1 LRIRPRGSGAALECE
16 WALIDAETETAR
28 GEGPLRDAPTHAS
41 RVELVIPAA
50 DVLITRVQL
59 PPSARRRAGATLAY
73 AVEEQTLGDPEA
85 QHVSWLGKDGAADV
99 LSVVDRAGLQRWL
112 DALEAAY
119 GRPCAA
125 YCETLLLPRPETGW
139 SVAWSAEEGFVRS
152 GELEGAA
159 MDAGEADTPPL
170 ALQLLLEDAAAR
182 GSPPAAIAIYSSA
195 PHALPSLEAWE
206 QKLGVA
212 LYAAGAWDWRTA
224 PAADRARIAQ
234 NHGGVRA
241 LSRVATR
248 LRPAAWIAM
257 IALALHGVALI
268 ADVSW
273 LASEQRAL
281 RGYMEARFRAV
292 FPEAVAVV
300 DPALQMRRKLTE
312 ARHAVNQPD
321 AADFIPM
328 IEHVAAAAKEMPP
341 GTLRLV
347 TYDRGRLTLQLGAAD
362 EAAVQRLATR
372 LRETGFRVEVSPAS
386 PRSAERA
393 LTLTAA
399 DA

>member
-1 LRIRPRGSGAALECE
+1 MSVLRIRPRRSDGPLECE
-16 WALIDAETETAR
+16 WALIEAESEAAR
-28 GEGPLRDAPTHAS
+28 GEGPLRDAPKHAS
-41 RVELVIPAA
+41 RIELVIPAA

-59 PPSARRRAGATLAY
+59 PPSARRRAGSTLAY

-99 LSVVDRAGLQRWL
+99 LAVVNRAGLQRWL

-119 GRPCAA
+119 GRPCTA
-125 YCETLLLPRPETGW
+125 YCETLLLPRAQTGW
-139 SVAWSAEEGFVRS
+139 SVAWNGDEGFVRS

-159 MDAGEADTPPL
+159 MDAGEPDTPPV
-170 ALQLLLEDAAAR
+170 ALHLLLDEAAAR
-182 GSPPAAIAIYSSA
+182 GSPPATVAFYSSA
-195 PHALPSLEAWE
+195 PHASPNLDAWA

-212 LYAAGAWDWRTA
+212 LYPAGAWDWRTA
-224 PAADRARIAQ
+224 PAADHARIAQ

-241 LSRVATR
+241 LSRVAAR
-248 LRPAAWIAM
+248 LRPAAWIAGA
-257 IALALHGVALI
+257 ALAIHAVALI

-273 LASEQRAL
+273 LASERRAL

-292 FPEAVAVV
+292 FPDAVAVV

-328 IEHVAAAAKEMPP
+328 I
-341 GTLRLV
+341 
-347 TYDRGRLTLQLGAAD
+347 
-362 EAAVQRLATR
+362 
-372 LRETGFRVEVSPAS
+372 
-386 PRSAERA
+386 
-393 LTLTAA
+393 
-399 DA
+399 